1 MDRES
6 FFKGQLESVQK
17 ALTKQE
23 VPLKPKHARRL
34 ILGTH
39 HEKSCSIFWNNVTRI
54 QLEKN
59 PVLTWKFCHLL
70 HKLIRDG
77 HKSVPVESHRHLRR
91 ITVLGDFW
99 KHLHSSGY
107 GAGNDQYCKMLCE
120 RLEFHRKYPQIPG
133 NLVVAEKVFR
143 AIQSDLDGAFE
154 ASIDMLDQMESLL
167 LLQKKVF
174 DSLEMLSWSSL
185 VPQGQTL
192 LAPLILVIMDT
203 SKLYDLLVKLVFHL
217 HSVCPPDA
225 LAGHRDR
232 FQVIFRQ
239 TKSFY
244 EDASKLQYFKYLVS
258 VPTLPAV
265 APNFLQAS
273 DLECYRAPQA
283 REIGDD
289 SDDGRSVSGDGALLD
304 LDDSVAARTQLQ
316 QLQHSP
322 ASLPDQRDEQI
333 TALSRQVEDEKFAKE
348 RLIAEARSRIEQYEN
363 RLVQMQNEI
372 DHVRRE
378 ADEHKEEAD
387 RARAAL
393 ATRNLTQSEQADAR
407 IVEADARTKASEEKF
422 AKLKG
427 VYEKFRGEHLAAL
440 QKLGDL
446 QKRMEEVE
454 RERMDREEEKRG
466 VQRRLEE
473 AERQRSEYRE
483 KLDSSAAGEDELR
496 SQLARADAAAD
507 EMRRELETLRAM
519 AARGAEEEKS
529 ARSATLAMIER
540 AFEELNNASSVQYP
554 THLAIAGVTWA
565 QEVMGQD
572 STNGSPKKESS
583 SDSSPL
589 SSSLALSGHS
599 LSVVVV
605 ACAAAAYTASI
616 QHYDEVN
623 EECRSLLGRAKEAME
638 KGEKEGGK
646 TTFPS
651 LTRLHDL
658 MVALPVHS
666 DVDKEVVG
674 NELEE
679 EMRRMDAAIR
689 QAVEKIEEIQRK
701 ARENN
706 DGLRLEVNERILG
719 TCQALMAAIA
729 ILVQRSRELQAE
741 IVAAGRGQGPPQEF
755 YKRNH
760 QWTEGLLS
768 AAKAVG
774 VAARVLVA
782 AADGV
787 VTGSGKFEQ
796 LIVAAQEIAAS
807 TAQLF
812 VSSRV
817 KADRDS
823 EKMAALSVASKS
835 VNQATA
841 QVVASV
847 KSGQTTLNE
856 QDALDFS
863 HLSLHE
869 AKKEEME
876 SQVRCLE
883 LESSLTRE
891 RAKLAQLRKQH
902 YHMASLVSEQN
913 GGASKDA
920 DTSFELIG

>member
-39 HEKSCSIFWNNVTRI
+39 HEKSCSIFWNNVARI

-77 HKSVPVESHRHLRR
+77 HKSVPSESHRHMRR
-91 ITVLGDFW
+91 ITMLGDFW
-99 KHLHSSGY
+99 KHLQTSGY
-107 GAGNDQYCKMLCE
+107 GAGNEQYCKMLCE
-120 RLEFHRKYPQIPG
+120 RLEFHRKYPHIPG
-133 NLVVAEKVFR
+133 NLVVAEKVLR
-143 AIQSDLDGAFE
+143 SIQNDLDGTFE

-167 LLQKKVF
+167 LLQRKVF

-239 TKSFY
+239 TKTFY
-244 EDASKLQYFKYLVS
+244 EEASKLQYFKYLVS

-273 DLECYRAPQA
+273 DLECYQAPQA
-283 REIGDD
+283 REIGSD

-304 LDDSVAARTQLQ
+304 LDDTVNTRTQLQ

-333 TALSRQVEDEKFAKE
+333 TSLSRQLEDEKFAKE

-378 ADEHKEEAD
+378 ADDNRDEAD
-387 RARAAL
+387 RVKAAL
-393 ATRNLTQSEQADAR
+393 STRDLTQSEQADAR
-407 IVEADARTKASEEKF
+407 IIEAEGRRKASEDKF
-422 AKLKG
+422 VKLKT
-427 VYEKFRGEHLAAL
+427 VYEKFRAEHLAAL

-446 QKRMEEVE
+446 QRRMEGVDKD
-454 RERMDREEEKRG
+454 RMDREEESRG
-466 VQRRLEE
+466 IHRRLEE
-473 AERQRSEYRE
+473 AERQRSEYME
-483 KLDSSAAGEDELR
+483 KLGASAAGEDELR

-507 EMRRELETLRAM
+507 EMRRELESVRLLVAK
-519 AARGAEEEKS
+519 GAEERREAKN
-529 ARSATLAMIER
+529 ATLAMIER
-540 AFEELNNASSVQYP
+540 AGEELLNASSVQYP

-565 QEVMGQD
+565 QEVMGQE
-572 STNGSPKKESS
+572 SSSGSPKKESLHPTS
-583 SDSSPL
+583 AL
-589 SSSLALSGHS
+589 SSSIPLSGHA

-623 EECRSLLGRAKEAME
+623 EECKCLLVRAKEVIE
-638 KGEKEGGK
+638 KGEEGR
-646 TTFPS
+646 FPS
-651 LTRLHDL
+651 LQRLHDL
-658 MVALPVHS
+658 MIALP
-666 DVDKEVVG
+666 EVVG
-674 NELEE
+674 SELEE

-856 QDALDFS
+856 QDALDFT
-863 HLSLHE
+863 HLTLHE

-876 SQVRCLE
+876 SQVKCLE
-883 LESSLTRE
+883 LEASLTRE
-891 RAKLAQLRKQH
+891 RTKLAQLRKQH
-902 YHMASLVSEQN
+902 YHMASLVAEN
-913 GGASKDA
+913 GGGVAKV
-920 DTSFELIG
+920 